1 MVHQKIN
8 ILFLIDSLSTRDGF
22 VGGTERQL
30 VQVLNRLDRQ
40 RFKPILV
47 CLREDPKS
55 LIWDIVDCEKH
66 NLNVYSLRS
75 IRGIIKLLSF
85 MKFLKK
91 SNINIV
97 QTYFFDSTFFGM
109 LAANAARVSIPISC
123 RRDMGFWYNNSL
135 LWKINFVNKFTKR
148 ILVNSNAIK
157 ELVIQKEKFPAEN
170 IDVIH
175 NGIDLNEI
183 QSQPAIQL
191 YNILSNIKKT
201 DKIVGIVGNYNRR
214 IKRFDLFIMAA
225 AEVLK
230 KMDNVKFLI
239 IGGGNY
245 ESELKLLADDLGI
258 SQNIFFIGKKD
269 NSICYIK
276 SFDVGVLSS
285 DSEGFPNVILEYMA
299 CGIPV
304 VATSVG
310 GTVELIE
317 DGVSGILVQKG
328 DCMALA
334 DSISRLL
341 MDENLGKRLGQ
352 NGQKYIS
359 DKFSWDM
366 QINKI
371 NKYYSQLFLNSSN
384 EIKNS

>member
-1 MVHQKIN
+1 
-8 ILFLIDSLSTRDGF
+8 
-22 VGGTERQL
+22 
-30 VQVLNRLDRQ
+30 
-40 RFKPILV
+40 
-47 CLREDPKS
+47 
-55 LIWDIVDCEKH
+55 
-66 NLNVYSLRS
+66 
-75 IRGIIKLLSF
+75 